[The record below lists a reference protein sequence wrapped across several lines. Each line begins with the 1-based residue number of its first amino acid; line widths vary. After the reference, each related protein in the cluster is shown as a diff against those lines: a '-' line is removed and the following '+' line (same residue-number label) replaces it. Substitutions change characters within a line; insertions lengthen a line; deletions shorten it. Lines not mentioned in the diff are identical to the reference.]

1 MIKVTVNCEN
11 LFTEENENVDLY
23 FHLTEAELV
32 SLNLSSNN
40 KYSKYS
46 EMSKEEVGEEEIKL
60 FEKLIEKAY
69 GQRTPDGLFIKDETA
84 KKAFLCS
91 PAYSAL
97 LMKIMKEDGLTVKD
111 FILGCFPKEISSKVL
126 IDEKSGKVS
135 VKN

>member
-11 LFTEENENVDLY
+11 LFTEEKEDVDLY

-32 SLNLSSNN
+32 HLNLANSN

-46 EMSKEEVGEEEIKL
+46 TMSKEDVGEEEIKL

-69 GQRTPDGLFIKDETA
+69 GQKTPDGLFIKDETA
-84 KKAFLCS
+84 RKAFLCS

-97 LMKIMKEDGLTVKD
+97 LMKIMNNDGITMKD
-111 FILGCFPKEISSKVL
+111 FIMGCFPKEISSKVS
-126 IDEKSGKVS
+126 IDDEGNVS
-135 VKN
+135 VKK